1 MIYSKNIINKKLS
14 VFSPL
19 IRIASLLSR
28 HYLKRTVLITIISF
42 FVGLSETIG
51 VLSIIPIFLILT
63 GEEMQGEGFAS
74 IIYSYFSD
82 LGLTDNFSTIL
93 FFFVS
98 VLILKS
104 LLKLLNSTLIGST
117 YAIIARNYR
126 LKIMSR
132 VNNAGWSYFVTQKTG
147 ILANA
152 ISSEPEKVANLFQYF
167 IRLVTAIIQ
176 FSLYLFV
183 SFAIS
188 TLITFSSF
196 IYAFFLFIIMIYANG
211 IIQKSVRVQ
220 VQGIK
225 KLTGTL
231 TEYLLLLKPIKA
243 MQIGSVLKQMLNK
256 ETNQINKGT
265 KKQIFVE
272 SIVQS
277 IQEPIVAVFI
287 CLFLYLS
294 VNVFYLN
301 VAEIILLCLIFYRL
315 MTNLSLMQ
323 TGYLNVVRLDK
334 FVQSITETIL
344 RAKQNREIWNG
355 NLSHQL
361 KSNIS
366 FNNVTFG
373 YRKKNKI
380 IKNLSIKLK
389 NKKINM
395 ICGPSG
401 IGKTTIVDLIIGL
414 YRPNKGEILI
424 DNTPLDKI
432 NINFWRKQIGYVSQE
447 TILLNNSILK
457 NITLGKKYPKKH
469 LDFAIKAAQLN
480 EFINK
485 LPKKINTLIG
495 ERGIMLSGGQRQRI
509 SIARALV
516 KDPKIIILD
525 EPTSNLDPITEKK
538 IFNILKRIS
547 KKIMVIAISHSKEFI
562 SNTGN
567 IFIFSNKKLIKK

>member
-1 MIYSKNIINKKLS
+1 M
-14 VFSPL
+14 
-19 IRIASLLSR
+19 
-28 HYLKRTVLITIISF
+28 
-42 FVGLSETIG
+42 SETIG
-51 VLSIIPIFLILT
+51 VLSIIPIFLILI

-93 FFFVS
+93 IFFVS

-147 ILANA
+147 TLANA
-152 ISSEPEKVANLFQYF
+152 ISSEPEKVANLFQNF
-167 IRLVTAIIQ
+167 IKIVNAIIL
-176 FSLYLFV
+176 FLFYLFV
-183 SFAIS
+183 SFATS
-188 TLITFSSF
+188 MLITFSSF

-265 KKQIFVE
+265 RKQIFVQ

-294 VNVFYLN
+294 INFFYLN

-334 FVQSITETIL
+334 FVQSITDTIL

-373 YRKKNKI
+373 YRKNNKI

-389 NKKINM
+389 NKKISM

-469 LDFAIKAAQLN
+469 LDFAIKAAQLKDL
-480 EFINK
+480 INK

-525 EPTSNLDPITEKK
+525 EPTSNLDPVTEKK
-538 IFNILKRIS
+538 IFDILKRIS
-547 KKIMVIAISHSKEFI
+547 KKIMVIAITHSKEFI
-562 SNTGN
+562 NNTGD